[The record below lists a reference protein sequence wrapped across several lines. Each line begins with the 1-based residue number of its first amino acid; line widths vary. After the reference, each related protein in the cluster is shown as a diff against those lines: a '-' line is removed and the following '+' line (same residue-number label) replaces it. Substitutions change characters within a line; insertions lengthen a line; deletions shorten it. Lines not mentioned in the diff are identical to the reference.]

1 MPTFNSG
8 HKLPNAKVAE
18 KQRLYL
24 YNNKERKKK
33 KIGGKNGQV
42 KIYDQRR
49 LELLPAIFINTLP
62 LPFIYFCETWLSVV
76 WGVYKLGILGG
87 MFISSK

>member
-1 MPTFNSG
+1 MR
-8 HKLPNAKVAE
+8 KL
-18 KQRLYL
+18 QRSNGYSCIITR
-24 YNNKERKKK
+24 KERRRRRLE
-33 KIGGKNGQV
+33 GKNGQV

-62 LPFIYFCETWLSVV
+62 LPFIYFCETWLSAV

-87 MFISSK
+87 MFNSSK